1 MPEDINK
8 ASTGE
13 REGSRCR
20 LRQKTKPLPPKM
32 NDKAA
37 ATSVGRQ
44 GHHQLRQTTVLPPTI
59 SEAKLA
65 FDDQRITTLMPP
77 NEQQSQHHL
86 GQTTVSPPPINETTS
101 DC

>member
-20 LRQKTKPLPPKM
+20 LRQTTKLLPPRM
-32 NDKAA
+32 NDEVA

-44 GHHQLRQTTVLPPTI
+44 DHHQLRQTTVSPPTI
-59 SEAKLA
+59 SEAELA
-65 FDDQRITTLMPP
+65 FDDQQMIRLAIQAADPP
-77 NEQQSQHHL
+77 RDLPRHPS
-86 GQTTVSPPPINETTS
+86 
-101 DC
+101 C

>member
-32 NDKAA
+32 NDEAA

-44 GHHQLRQTTVLPPTI
+44 GHDQLRQTTVSPPTI
-59 SEAKLA
+59 SEAELA
-65 FDDQRITTLMPP
+65 SDDQQITTPLPP
-77 NEQQSQHHL
+77 NER
-86 GQTTVSPPPINETTS
+86 
-101 DC
+101 